1 MTAKAMAL
9 ATTGLNNT
17 KKQINAFIRRE
28 KALICFFDR

>member
-9 ATTGLNNT
+9 ANKGSITQ
-17 KKQINAFIRRE
+17 KKQINAFIRQE

>member
-9 ATTGLNNT
+9 ANKGSITQ
-17 KKQINAFIRRE
+17 KSKSIPFIRRE